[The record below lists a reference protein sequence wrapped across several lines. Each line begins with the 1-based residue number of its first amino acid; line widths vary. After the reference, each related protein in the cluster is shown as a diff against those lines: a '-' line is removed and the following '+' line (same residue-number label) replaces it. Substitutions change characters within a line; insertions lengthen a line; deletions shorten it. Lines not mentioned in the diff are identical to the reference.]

1 LTPEPEHDSTSN
13 SEDDYGLQR
22 RLLRPRTVLSFAVGF
37 GIVALAISRLNLDWD
52 DVYGQIRGAH
62 VGLLLL
68 AFAANY
74 GSIFIRSLRW
84 RNLLD
89 SAEVR
94 PDPGYEMPR
103 IRGMAAIYMVSW
115 YFNCLLPA
123 KLGDAYRGYLL
134 KTRSRTPFSTA
145 LGTVVA
151 ERIADVVALALLLV
165 LSGFLVFGT
174 RVPDSIEN
182 WLILAAAIG
191 VSLVVGFALVFKYR
205 RTLRRLIP
213 ERAMTHYLRLEQ
225 GMLMSYRKVP
235 SLVSLTTVI
244 WFLEGA
250 RMYLIGLSI
259 GAGLGV
265 PEAVFIALLAS
276 LLTAV
281 PATPAGLGFVELG
294 IVGAAVVMG
303 FSDGVAA
310 SLAVLDRFVAYWSV
324 LVIGTGVFLIT
335 RWRWRGK
342 QLASSPGLHSS
353 N

>member
-1 LTPEPEHDSTSN
+1 MTSEQDVN
-13 SEDDYGLQR
+13 TESSNQEDYGLR
-22 RLLRPRTVLSFAVGF
+22 KRLLRPRTALSFLIGG
-37 GIVALAISRLNLDWD
+37 GIVLLAVNQLDLNWNE
-52 DVYGQIRGAH
+52 VYEQLRGAH
-62 VGLLLL
+62 IGFILL
-68 AFAANY
+68 AFIANY

-151 ERIADVVALALLLV
+151 ERIADVVALAALLIV
-165 LSGFLVFGT
+165 SGFIVFGT
-174 RVPDSIEN
+174 RVPDSLES
-182 WLILAAAIG
+182 WLILAAGLGLALI
-191 VSLVVGFALVFKYR
+191 VGFVVAFRYREHLRKLV
-205 RTLRRLIP
+205 P
-213 ERAMTHYLRLEQ
+213 ARAMTHYLRLEQ

-235 SLVSLTTVI
+235 SLVLLTAAI

-250 RMYLIGLSI
+250 RMYVIGVAI
-259 GAGLGV
+259 GAGLGI

-342 QLASSPGLHSS
+342 QLASSPGLHSG

>member
-1 LTPEPEHDSTSN
+1 MTSEPDLNSTETN
-13 SEDDYGLQR
+13 DDDYGLR
-22 RLLRPRTVLSFAVGF
+22 KRLLRPRTAISFLIGG
-37 GIVALAISRLNLDWD
+37 GIVALAVSQLDLNWNDIYD
-52 DVYGQIRGAH
+52 QVRNAH
-62 VGLLLL
+62 VGFILL
-68 AFAANY
+68 AFIANY

-94 PDPGYEMPR
+94 PDPGFEMPR

-134 KTRSRTPFSTA
+134 KSRSRTPFSTA
-145 LGTVVA
+145 FGTVVA
-151 ERIADVVALALLLV
+151 ERIADVVALAGLLV
-165 LSGFLVFGT
+165 LSGFIVFGT
-174 RVPDSIEN
+174 RVPDALEN
-182 WLILAAAIG
+182 WLLLAAGLGLGLIVAFILA
-191 VSLVVGFALVFKYR
+191 FRYR
-205 RTLRRLIP
+205 DAMRRFVP

-225 GMLMSYRKVP
+225 GMLMSYRNVP
-235 SLVSLTTVI
+235 SLVSMTALI
-244 WFLEGA
+244 WFLEGS
-250 RMYLIGLSI
+250 RMYVIGIAI

-303 FSDGVAA
+303 YSDGVAA

-324 LVIGTGVFLIT
+324 LIIGTGVFLLT

-342 QLASSPGLHSS
+342 QLASSTGLHSS